1 MFKFT
6 KIRYK
11 RLDRLIPIA
20 RQLAK
25 MPNYKFIYTM
35 FYIIENACKWMALP
49 KKYGTWLTVYM
60 KFSRWSKNGIIAKAI
75 FFFKTL
81 ILE

>member
-1 MFKFT
+1 MEMFKFT

-49 KKYGTWLTVYM
+49 KKYRKWHTVYV
-60 KFSRWSKNGIIAKAI
+60 KFNRWSKNGTVDKAI
-75 FFFKTL
+75 ASFL
-81 ILE
+81 